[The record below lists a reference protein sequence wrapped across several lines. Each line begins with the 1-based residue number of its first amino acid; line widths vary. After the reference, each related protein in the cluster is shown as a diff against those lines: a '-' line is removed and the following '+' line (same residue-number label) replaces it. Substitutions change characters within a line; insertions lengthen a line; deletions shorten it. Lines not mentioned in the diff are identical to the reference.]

1 MKRLHSIAVLIAV
14 LAVSVPAQTESATG
28 NRTVLSSEELTISM
42 SDDRTFEFDIKRQ
55 KDTDVVVTIEARIE
69 IEKLS
74 GTGRILKLSLNGQ
87 PLLAAKDRRTLRL
100 LNKSVNFRYGGN
112 FYQWTRGEGLWD
124 VIYAPDYE
132 VGQRVGLGGDQAYFY
147 TFEVSDLVTAKDNI
161 LKIANVPKKGNR
173 PNSSVPVTPVI
184 LKKVTVHR
192 GEKPS

>member
-14 LAVSVPAQTESATG
+14 LTVSVPAQTESATG

-42 SDDRTFEFDIKRQ
+42 SDDRTFEFDIKRE
-55 KDTDVVVTIEARIE
+55 KDTDVVVTVEARIE

-161 LKIANVPKKGNR
+161 LKIANMSKKHHLVLRDVHVEQVPRTG
-173 PNSSVPVTPVI
+173 P
-184 LKKVTVHR
+184 
-192 GEKPS
+192 EK